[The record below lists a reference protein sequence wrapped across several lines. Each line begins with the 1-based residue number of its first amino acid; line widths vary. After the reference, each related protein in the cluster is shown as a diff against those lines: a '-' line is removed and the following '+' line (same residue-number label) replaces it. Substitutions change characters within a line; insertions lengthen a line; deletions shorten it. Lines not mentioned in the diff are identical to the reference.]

1 MNEQEHMDE
10 RNNNVADLVNIIG
23 GLTEQAAVYRTQ
35 VTAIRNIIVIAKKAG
50 DKEID
55 IPLLE
60 AIVGEVKT
68 DDK

>member
-1 MNEQEHMDE
+1 MNENMDE
-10 RNNNVADLVNIIG
+10 RNNNVADLVNIVG
-23 GLTEQAAVYRTQ
+23 GLAEQAAVYRTQ
-35 VTAIRNIIVIAKKAG
+35 VTALRNIIFIAKKAG
-50 DKEID
+50 DTDID